1 MGVCKQMKLHILGC
15 SGGIGGKR
23 HTTSMLIDDDILI
36 DAGSG
41 VLQLS
46 LEQLALIDHVF
57 ITHSHLDHILALP
70 LLLDSVGAMR
80 DRPVTVYA
88 IDAVLEILRQDV
100 FNWRIWPDFTEVP
113 PERPYMRYCAI
124 DVYQT
129 VQLGER
135 GITALPANHTVPAV
149 GFQLSSATASIVFS
163 GDTGKNPVLWDCI
176 NKINNLHA
184 LIIETAFPQ
193 DEHGIAVISKHLSP
207 QTLLEELSQLQV
219 NVPVYITHLKPGRED
234 TIMDEIAELK
244 SSDYQLQALHQ
255 GQIFN
260 F

>member
-1 MGVCKQMKLHILGC
+1 MGVCKQMKLQILGC
-15 SGGIGGKR
+15 SGGIGGAR

-57 ITHSHLDHILALP
+57 ITHSHMDHILALP
-70 LLLDSVGAMR
+70 SLLDSVGAMR

-88 IDAVLEILRQDV
+88 IDTVLEILRQDI

-113 PERPYMRYCAI
+113 PEHPYMRYSAI
-124 DVYQT
+124 EVYQA
-129 VQLGER
+129 VQLADR
-135 GITALPANHTVPAV
+135 MITALPANHTVPAV
-149 GFQLSSATASIVFS
+149 GYQLSSPTASIVFS
-163 GDTGKNPVLWDCI
+163 GDTAKNPVLWDCI
-176 NKINNLHA
+176 NKIKNLHA

-193 DEHGIAVISKHLSP
+193 DEHGIAEISKHLSP
-207 QTLLEELSQLQV
+207 LTLLEELKQLKS
-219 NVPVYITHLKPGRED
+219 NVPIYITHLKPGREEA
-234 TIMDEIAELK
+234 IMREIAELQ
-244 SSDYQLQALHQ
+244 SGAYQLLPLQQ

>member
-1 MGVCKQMKLHILGC
+1 MKLQILGC
-15 SGGIGGKR
+15 SGGIGGVR
-23 HTTSMLIDDDILI
+23 HTTSMLIDHDILI

-57 ITHSHLDHILALP
+57 ITHTHMDHILALP

-88 IDAVLEILRQDV
+88 IDAVLEILRQDI
-100 FNWRIWPDFTEVP
+100 FNWRIWPDFAEIP
-113 PERPYMRYCAI
+113 AEHPYLRYSAI
-124 DVYQT
+124 DIYQA
-129 VQLGER
+129 VELGDR
-135 GITALPANHTVPAV
+135 AITALPANHTVPAV
-149 GFQLSSATASIVFS
+149 GYQLSSPTASIVFS
-163 GDTGKNPVLWDCI
+163 GDTGKNPVLWESI
-176 NKINNLHA
+176 NKITKLHA

-193 DEHGIAVISKHLSP
+193 DEHGIAEVSKHLSP
-207 QTLLEELSQLQV
+207 KTLLEELKQLKA
-219 NVPVYITHLKPGRED
+219 NAPIYITHLKPGRED
-234 TIMDEIAELK
+234 TIMREIAELH
-244 SSDYQLQALHQ
+244 STEYQLLPLQQ

>member
-1 MGVCKQMKLHILGC
+1 MRLQILGC
-15 SGGIGGKR
+15 SGGIGGAR
-23 HTTSMLIDDDILI
+23 HTTAMLIDNDILI

-41 VLQLS
+41 VLSLS
-46 LEQLALIDHVF
+46 LEQLTLIDHIF

-88 IDAVLEILRQDV
+88 TDAVLEILRTDI

-113 PERPYMRYCAI
+113 PANPYLRFSAI

-149 GFQLSSATASIVFS
+149 GYQLSSQSSSVVFS
-163 GDTGKNPVLWDCI
+163 GDTGQNPALWHYI
-176 NKINNLHA
+176 NQINTLHA
-184 LIIETAFPQ
+184 VIIETAFPQ
-193 DEHGIAVISKHLSP
+193 DEHGIAVLSKHLSP
-207 QTLLEELSQLQV
+207 VSLMAELAQLKNQ
-219 NVPVYITHLKPGRED
+219 VPVYITHLKPGREVV
-234 TIMDEIAELK
+234 IIDEIAALNTH
-244 SSDYQLQALHQ
+244 SHPPQPLQQ
-255 GQIFN
+255 GQVFD

>member
-1 MGVCKQMKLHILGC
+1 MRLQILGC
-15 SGGIGGKR
+15 SGGVGGTR
-23 HTTSMLIDDDILI
+23 HTTAMLIDNDILI

-41 VLQLS
+41 VLSLS
-46 LEQLALIDHVF
+46 LEQLTLIDHVF

-88 IDAVLEILRQDV
+88 IDAVLEILRTDI

-113 PERPYMRYCAI
+113 PANPYLRFSAI
-124 DVYQT
+124 EVYET

-149 GFQLSSATASIVFS
+149 GYQLSSQTSSVVFS
-163 GDTGKNPVLWDCI
+163 GDTAQNPALWHYI
-176 NKINNLHA
+176 NQIAVLHA

-193 DEHGIAVISKHLSP
+193 DEHGIAEIAKHLSP
-207 QTLLEELSQLQV
+207 VSLLQELTQYQQQA
-219 NVPVYITHLKPGRED
+219 PIYITHLKPGRE
-234 TIMDEIAELK
+234 TLILDEIVALNTQFHSIK
-244 SSDYQLQALHQ
+244 PLQQ
-255 GQIFN
+255 GHVFE

>member
-1 MGVCKQMKLHILGC
+1 MKLQILGC
-15 SGGIGGKR
+15 SGGIGGVR
-23 HTTSMLIDDDILI
+23 HTTSMLIDNDILI

-46 LEQLALIDHVF
+46 LEQLTLIDHVF
-57 ITHSHLDHILALP
+57 ITHTHLDHILALP

-88 IDAVLEILRQDV
+88 IDAVLEILRQDI
-100 FNWRIWPDFTEVP
+100 FNWRIWPDFTEIP
-113 PERPYMRYCAI
+113 PERPYLRYSAI
-124 DVYQT
+124 DIYQA
-129 VQLGER
+129 VALGDR
-135 GITALPANHTVPAV
+135 AITALPANHTVPAV
-149 GFQLSSATASIVFS
+149 GYQLSSPTASIVFS
-163 GDTGKNPVLWDCI
+163 GDTGKNPVLWESI

-193 DEHGIAVISKHLSP
+193 DEHGIAEISKHLSP
-207 QTLLEELSQLQV
+207 KTLLEELKQLKA
-219 NVPVYITHLKPGRED
+219 NVPIYITHLKPGRED
-234 TIMDEIAELK
+234 TIMREIGELH
-244 SSDYQLQALHQ
+244 SADYQLLPLQQ